1 MIAKEQRISSLDF
14 QRLQG
19 SWSSERKARSQS
31 KYEGKF
37 STGTEKVGT
46 RNSHE
51 IGVQKGTV
59 GMEAREDQDVGP
71 VERAQSSMGTKVL
84 EKMPAGG
91 AYI

>member
-1 MIAKEQRISSLDF
+1 MIAREQRISSLNF

-19 SWSSERKARSQS
+19 SWSPERRARSQS

-37 STGTEKVGT
+37 STGTEKVGIL
-46 RNSHE
+46 NSHE

-71 VERAQSSMGTKVL
+71 GERAQSSMGTKVL
-84 EKMPAGG
+84 EKMPPGG